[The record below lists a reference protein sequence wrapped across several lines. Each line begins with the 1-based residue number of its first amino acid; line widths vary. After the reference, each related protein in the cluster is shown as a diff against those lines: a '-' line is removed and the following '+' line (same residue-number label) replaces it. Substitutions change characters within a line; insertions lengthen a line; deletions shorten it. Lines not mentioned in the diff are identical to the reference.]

1 VNGCKTTLNGCKT
14 FNGCKATLIF
24 ADRRSPQFGSER
36 EVRRDTRKKSF
47 AQTLFSSRTHPSSS
61 LRSLS
66 PSHASLDLQAL
77 PCACVVVVVVVVA
90 AEEEEEEEEELH
102 GLETATRTTNPQ

>member
-1 VNGCKTTLNGCKT
+1 M
-14 FNGCKATLIF
+14 
-24 ADRRSPQFGSER
+24 
-36 EVRRDTRKKSF
+36 RRDTRKKSF
-47 AQTLFSSRTHPSSS
+47 AQTFFSSRTHPSSS
-61 LRSLS
+61 LCSLS

-77 PCACVVVVVVVVA
+77 PCACVVVVVV